1 MQSGQGDQQSYEH
14 VKDMLRDSR
23 KRTLELV
30 GDLSPE
36 QMMGP
41 QLKIVNPPLWEIGH
55 LAWFQEY
62 WNLRRK
68 DGTRDEF
75 ADSEFLE
82 RPDEIYN
89 SAEIDHDSRW
99 GADLLSAPETH
110 KYMQDTL
117 DRTLDRL
124 DEEGGPELAYYSRLA
139 VFHEDMH
146 TEAFT
151 YTRHTH
157 GLSAPALSEYDPS
170 ILEGQPSGSLPGDAE
185 IPGGEFMLGADPGAV
200 ERGEVPFVFDNEKWS
215 HPVQVAPFRMARGQ
229 VTYGQFAEFVDD
241 GGYQKPELWSE
252 SGRSW
257 REANGVEL
265 PLYWE
270 KRGSG
275 SGEWYRRLFDCWEPI
290 PDHAAVIHVSWY
302 EAEAYCNWAG
312 RRLPTESEWEL
323 AAAAE
328 PDGAGGISSRKR
340 IYPWGDEPPYPGD
353 RRANLDGVL
362 MGTVDVAAFPDSESA
377 SGVRQMLGNVW
388 EWCSDVFEPYPG
400 YERDPYKEYSEPWFG
415 DHMVLRGGCWATRSR
430 MLRNTW
436 RDFYTPDRRDT
447 FVGFRTCAR

>member
-1 MQSGQGDQQSYEH
+1 MQLDRESTER
-14 VKDMLRDSR
+14 VKEMLRDSR
-23 KRTLELV
+23 RRTLELV
-30 GDLSPE
+30 GDLSEE
-36 QMMGP
+36 QMLGP
-41 QLKIVNPPLWEIGH
+41 QLRIVNPPLWEIGH

-62 WNLRRK
+62 WNLRRR

-75 ADSEFLE
+75 ADSEFLR

-99 GADLLSAPETH
+99 GADLLSTPETYE
-110 KYMQDTL
+110 YMQNVL
-117 DRTLDRL
+117 DRTLQRL
-124 DEEGGPELAYYSRLA
+124 DREGGPELAYYSRLA
-139 VFHEDMH
+139 TFHEDMH

-157 GLSAPALSEYDPS
+157 GLPAPELSDRDPS
-170 ILEGQPSGSLPGDAE
+170 VLDGQPTGALHGDAE
-185 IPGGEFMLGADPGAV
+185 IPGGEFMLGADPDDD
-200 ERGEVPFVFDNEKWS
+200 RVPFVFDNEKWA
-215 HPVQVAPFRMARGQ
+215 HPVEVAPFRMARGQ
-229 VTYGQFAEFVDD
+229 VTYGQFAEFVED
-241 GGYQKPELWSE
+241 GGYEKPELWSE
-252 SGRSW
+252 AGRRW
-257 REANGVEL
+257 LKNGGVEG

-275 SGEWYRRLFDCWEPI
+275 GGEWHRRLFDRWEPL
-290 PDHAAVIHVSWY
+290 PLAAAVIHVNYY

-312 RRLPTESEWEL
+312 RRLPTEAEWEL

-328 PDGAGGISSRKR
+328 PAPGGGVAAHKR
-340 IYPWGDEPPYPGD
+340 LYPWGDEPPHPGD
-353 RRANLDGVL
+353 GRANLDGVL
-362 MGTVDVAAFPDSESA
+362 MGTADTAAFPAGESA
-377 SGVRQMLGNVW
+377 FGVRQMLGNVW
-388 EWCSDVFEPYPG
+388 EWCSDAFEPYPG

-436 RDFYTPDRRDT
+436 RNFYMPDRRDT

>member
-1 MQSGQGDQQSYEH
+1 MQDRHGAREDTGNVE
-14 VKDMLRDSR
+14 DMLRDSR
-23 KRTLELV
+23 RRTLELV
-30 GDLSPE
+30 GDLDEE

-62 WNLRRK
+62 WNLRRR

-75 ADSEFLE
+75 SGSEFLE

-99 GADLLSAPETH
+99 GADLLSTSGTH
-110 KYMQDTL
+110 DYMQNVL

-124 DEEGGPELAYYSRLA
+124 DREGGPELSYYSRLA
-139 VFHEDMH
+139 TFHEDMH
-146 TEAFT
+146 AEAFT

-157 GLSAPALSEYDPS
+157 GLPAPELSDYDPHA
-170 ILEGQPSGSLPGDAE
+170 LDGQPTGPLPGDAE
-185 IPGGEFMLGADPGAV
+185 IPGGEFMLGADPGSV
-200 ERGEVPFVFDNEKWS
+200 ERGEVPFVFDNEKWA
-215 HPVQVAPFRMARGQ
+215 HPVQVAPFKMARGQ
-229 VTYGQFAEFVDD
+229 VTYGQFAEFVES
-241 GGYQKPELWSE
+241 GGYEKPGLWSE
-252 SGRSW
+252 AGWRW
-257 REANGVEL
+257 REENGIER

-270 KRGSG
+270 KRGTG
-275 SGEWYRRLFDCWEPI
+275 DGEWHRRHFDRLEPI
-290 PDHAAVIHVSWY
+290 PENAAVIHVGY
-302 EAEAYCNWAG
+302 HEAEAYCNWAG
-312 RRLPTESEWEL
+312 RRLPTEAEWEL

-328 PDGAGGISSRKR
+328 PAPDGGISSRKR
-340 IYPWGDEPPYPGD
+340 LYPWGDKPPVPGD
-353 RRANLDGVL
+353 RRANLDGIL
-362 MGTVDVAAFPDSESA
+362 MGTVDVAAFPEGESA
-377 SGVRQMLGNVW
+377 FGVRQMLGNVW
-388 EWCSDVFEPYPG
+388 EWCSDVFQPYPG

-436 RDFYTPDRRDT
+436 RNFYMPDRRDT